1 MSKSLD
7 DLLVEYFHPE
17 KLKAAFKAYEEAK
30 TDFFESTIN
39 VPMGADGISYE
50 TFARELDCRCR
61 FISNRVLKG
70 TYQFYPFRQI
80 DKPKPSGGERVL
92 SIATIRDV
100 LVQKVLYDALYNKV
114 EKKFQATPKLDK
126 VSCAYRKRK
135 SAPYAATLI
144 HRHVQQG
151 FIYALDADIVKFFDR
166 ISHPRLI
173 ALIEENFGRNTL
185 ATNLLRRFVKTGGLS
200 YKDELGKPRPKS
212 FFHEE
217 KPNRQVVLR
226 TQGIPQGGV
235 LSGMLANF
243 YLHEFDCW
251 VVHELSSRY
260 NLRYV
265 RYADD
270 FVLLLKESSAISLVH
285 EEVTQRL
292 QDMELELHS
301 EPKTKYVDI
310 AKNPLEFVG
319 FQFTLENIKVKP
331 ENINKFKNRVLEK
344 ICKEPSYR
352 SGKNPKR
359 RLKVFI
365 QNAINKKVLGRG
377 EEICP
382 LCSGVIGERVK
393 SWMGFFAVV
402 TDIEQL
408 RKLDKWIRREVSAH
422 FYKTYQIRLK
432 RSDFKTAELASL
444 EQEYYRLHKRKACS
458 CEPLNSS
465 PDSDS
470 AELQWEHLIFVKT
483 LFLALSFFLLS
494 LFSWLLTPDS

>member
-7 DLLVEYFHPE
+7 DLLVEYFQPE

-30 TDFFESTIN
+30 TDLFESTIK

-50 TFARELDCRCR
+50 TFARELDCRCKL
-61 FISNRVLKG
+61 ISNRVLKG
-70 TYQFYPFRQI
+70 KYQFYPFRQI
-80 DKPKPSGGERVL
+80 DKPKPSGGERIL

-100 LVQKVLYDALYNKV
+100 LVQKILYDALYNEV

-144 HRHVQQG
+144 HRYVQQG
-151 FIYALDADIVKFFDR
+151 FIFALDADIVKFFDK
-166 ISHPRLI
+166 IPHPELI
-173 ALIEENFGRNTL
+173 ALIEENFGRDTL

-200 YKDELGKPRPKS
+200 YKDERGKPRPKS
-212 FFHEE
+212 FFHHE
-217 KPNRQVVLR
+217 KPNRKLILR
-226 TQGIPQGGV
+226 TQGIPQGGI

-251 VVHELSSRY
+251 VVNELSSKY
-260 NLRYV
+260 DLHYV

-270 FVLLLKESSAISLVH
+270 FVILLKESSVVSLVH
-285 EEVTQRL
+285 EEVNQRL
-292 QDMELELHS
+292 QSMKLELHGD
-301 EPKTKYVDI
+301 PKTKHVDI

-319 FQFTLENIKVKP
+319 FQFTPKNIKVKP
-331 ENINKFKNRVLEK
+331 DNINKFKNRVLEK
-344 ICKEPSYR
+344 ICKEPFYH

-359 RLKVFI
+359 RLKAFI
-365 QNAINKKVLGRG
+365 QNAINRKVLGRG

-382 LCSGVIGERVK
+382 LCSGVIGERLK
-393 SWMGFFAVV
+393 SWIGFFAVV

-408 RKLDKWIRREVSAH
+408 HELDKWIRREVSAH

-432 RSDFKTAELASL
+432 RSDFKTAGLASL
-444 EQEYYRLHKRKACS
+444 EQEYYRFHKRKNCS
-458 CEPLNSS
+458 CEPSNLS

-470 AELQWEHLIFVKT
+470 TELHPSQE
-483 LFLALSFFLLS
+483 
-494 LFSWLLTPDS
+494 LT